1 MVFDFPERLT
11 LAHIP
16 TPIERLERLE
26 KIFEGPELW
35 VKRDDLTGVGQT
47 GNKVRKL
54 EFLCAE
60 AQREKC
66 DLLITCGG
74 MQSNHAR
81 ATAVAA
87 AKLGI
92 KSHLALRN
100 SSGGDVDGNLF
111 LDRLVGAETTFVTAQ
126 EFEQID
132 DIMARLAQELT
143 AKGHRPYVIP
153 EGGSNALGAMGYV
166 LAMDELSRQLKSM
179 RLEFDHVVCPVG
191 SGGTLAGMIIGK
203 WLYDVKANL
212 FGINVCD
219 SAEYFQDR
227 IGGILREARKLFGL
241 QMSVA
246 KKDINVIDGYVGK
259 GYALSRQEEIDL
271 IKMVAKV
278 EGLILDPVYTGKAM
292 FGVMEEIRKG
302 RFKKD
307 ERLLFWH
314 TGGIFGLF
322 PKKNLFF

>member
-1 MVFDFPERLT
+1 
-11 LAHIP
+11 
-16 TPIERLERLE
+16 
-26 KIFEGPELW
+26 
-35 VKRDDLTGVGQT
+35 
-47 GNKVRKL
+47 
-54 EFLCAE
+54 
-60 AQREKC
+60 
-66 DLLITCGG
+66 
-74 MQSNHAR
+74 
-81 ATAVAA
+81 
-87 AKLGI
+87 
-92 KSHLALRN
+92 
-100 SSGGDVDGNLF
+100 
-111 LDRLVGAETTFVTAQ
+111 
-126 EFEQID
+126 
-132 DIMARLAQELT
+132 
-143 AKGHRPYVIP
+143 VIP

-166 LAMDELSRQLKSM
+166 LAMDELSRQLKGM
-179 RLEFDHVVCPVG
+179 KLEFDHIVCPVG

-302 RFKKD
+302 HFKKD